1 MARKIG
7 SRYVALKVLGRG
19 ASGTVWQGEGPE
31 GPVAIKLL
39 REDLASDQVLVARF
53 VQERTALTS
62 LDHPNIV
69 GVHDLV
75 VDGTDLALVMDLVI
89 GPDLRAR
96 LERERVLT
104 PRLAAA
110 IVADV
115 ADGLSAAHAEGVIH
129 RDVKPENILID
140 NSAGV
145 SRARL
150 TDFGIAR
157 LVDAPRRTRA
167 TRIIGTPDYLAPEI
181 IEGLQPTAAVD
192 VYALATVL
200 YELLTG
206 WTPFGGGHPGAVLR
220 RHVTEPVPGIPGLP
234 DPLAAVLA
242 SCLSKAPAARLTAR
256 EFGERLRSALPAL
269 IGLPAFDVP
278 DPNGNVG
285 RQDTPVPRPAGVV
298 PLVSGTS
305 EAADGSRDTHT
316 NLTRPVFDGAAPVQ
330 SHRRGKPA
338 RREGGARR
346 RLIPVICGVLAVAAV
361 GAGAVWFTRDEGS
374 PTRPAGQTSRTP
386 QPTPPGAAGG
396 PAGPTA
402 GRTTGGYTWAAF
414 APLPAA
420 PVLLQGG
427 PAVTRTDAEHSY
439 VVQRDGE
446 GALWYLGSDGSRW
459 GEWRRLPTFRTA
471 DDPAVV
477 SAAPGRVDVF
487 AVGSAD
493 KLLYRATLADGRFGE
508 WTRTDAKT
516 KLSGA
521 PAAVA
526 TGDRIDIVARTGT
539 DGLAAGSLTGSGWS
553 GFTTVP
559 SAGRIEAAPA
569 LTAGAPGA
577 LDAFVVR
584 AGDHAVLHIP
594 FVDGGWREPERV
606 GLTASARPAAAY
618 SQGRGLVVLARD
630 GNGRLLGAVPGEG
643 GWRPVDPNTAT
654 ADAPAAVAAGVDRV
668 DVYIRTDNGRLQ
680 ASSSSPDAG

>member
-75 VDGTDLALVMDLVI
+75 VDGTDLALVMDLVL

-256 EFGERLRSALPAL
+256 ELGERLRSALPAL

-278 DPNGNVG
+278 DPNGTAG

-298 PLVSGTS
+298 PLVSGTA
-305 EAADGSRDTHT
+305 EAAEGSRDTHT
-316 NLTRPVFDGAAPVQ
+316 NLTRPVFDGAVPVQ
-330 SHRRGKPA
+330 SHRRGKPSRGA
-338 RREGGARR
+338 AGARR
-346 RLIPVICGVLAVAAV
+346 RLVLVVAGVVAIAAV
-361 GAGAVWFTRDEGS
+361 GAGGVWLTRGDD
-374 PTRPAGQTSRTP
+374 PTRPAGQSSNAPSGPARPDPART
-386 QPTPPGAAGG
+386 AGG
-396 PAGPTA
+396 STAPGTA
-402 GRTTGGYTWAAF
+402 GGYAWAAF

-427 PAVTRTDAEHSY
+427 PAATRSEGDRTY

-446 GALWYLGSDGSRW
+446 GNLWYITGDDARY
-459 GEWRRLPTFRTA
+459 GEWRKLPAFRTV
-471 DDPAVV
+471 DDPAAV
-477 SAAPGRVDVF
+477 AGARGRVDVF
-487 AVGSAD
+487 AVGATD
-493 KLLYRATLADGRFGE
+493 RLLYRSTFADGRFGD
-508 WTRTDAKT
+508 WVRVDGKT
-516 KLSGA
+516 KINGA

-526 TGDRIDIVARTGT
+526 GGDRIDVVARTVG
-539 DGLAAGSLTGSGWS
+539 DGLAAGSFTGTTWS

-569 LTAGAPGA
+569 LTSAAAARSTRSWCARATTRCCTSPTSTAPGA
-577 LDAFVVR
+577 SPSGSAWPRPVAR
-584 AGDHAVLHIP
+584 RP
-594 FVDGGWREPERV
+594 P
-606 GLTASARPAAAY
+606 TASAGGCWCWPAT
-618 SQGRGLVVLARD
+618 
-630 GNGRLLGAVPGEG
+630 P
-643 GWRPVDPNTAT
+643 T
-654 ADAPAAVAAGVDRV
+654 ADCSARSPARAAGARST
-668 DVYIRTDNGRLQ
+668 RTPR
-680 ASSSSPDAG
+680 PRTPPPR

>member
-75 VDGTDLALVMDLVI
+75 VDGTDLALVMDLVV

-129 RDVKPENILID
+129 RDVKPENVLID
-140 NSAGV
+140 NSGGV

-278 DPNGNVG
+278 DPNGHAG
-285 RQDTPVPRPAGVV
+285 RHDTPVPRPAGVV

-316 NLTRPVFDGAAPVQ
+316 NLTRPVFDEAVPVQ
-330 SHRRGKPA
+330 SHRRDRPRRGPA
-338 RREGGARR
+338 TGRGRT
-346 RLIPVICGVLAVAAV
+346 LLVLCGVIVVAAV
-361 GAGAVWFTRDEGS
+361 GVGAWFALKGGDDDNPARPVGHTTSAPQGGDSTSLTSTPGPGS
-374 PTRPAGQTSRTP
+374 PRV
-386 QPTPPGAAGG
+386 PGA
-396 PAGPTA
+396 
-402 GRTTGGYTWAAF
+402 YTWAAF

-427 PAVTRTDAEHSY
+427 PA
-439 VVQRDGE
+439 
-446 GALWYLGSDGSRW
+446 
-459 GEWRRLPTFRTA
+459 
-471 DDPAVV
+471 
-477 SAAPGRVDVF
+477 AAR
-487 AVGSAD
+487 
-493 KLLYRATLADGRFGE
+493 
-508 WTRTDAKT
+508 
-516 KLSGA
+516 
-521 PAAVA
+521 
-526 TGDRIDIVARTGT
+526 
-539 DGLAAGSLTGSGWS
+539 
-553 GFTTVP
+553 
-559 SAGRIEAAPA
+559 
-569 LTAGAPGA
+569 
-577 LDAFVVR
+577 
-584 AGDHAVLHIP
+584 
-594 FVDGGWREPERV
+594 
-606 GLTASARPAAAY
+606 
-618 SQGRGLVVLARD
+618 
-630 GNGRLLGAVPGEG
+630 
-643 GWRPVDPNTAT
+643 
-654 ADAPAAVAAGVDRV
+654 
-668 DVYIRTDNGRLQ
+668 
-680 ASSSSPDAG
+680 

>member
-140 NSAGV
+140 TSGGV

-278 DPNGNVG
+278 DPNGTAG

-298 PLVSGTS
+298 PLVSGIS

-316 NLTRPVFDGAAPVQ
+316 NLTRPVFEEAVPVQ

-338 RREGGARR
+338 RGGRR
-346 RLIPVICGVLAVAAV
+346 RWVAVLGGVLAVV
-361 GAGAVWFTRDEGS
+361 VIGAGAMWLGKDDDN
-374 PTRPAGQTSRTP
+374 PARPAGQSTGS
-386 QPTPPGAAGG
+386 PTDTAPGPTRGSEG
-396 PAGPTA
+396 PAPQRAPGSYA
-402 GRTTGGYTWAAF
+402 WAAF

-427 PAVTRTDAEHSY
+427 PAAARVDADRSY
-439 VVQRDGE
+439 LVQRDGD
-446 GALWYLGSDGSRW
+446 GGLWYVSGDGARW
-459 GEWRRLPTFRTA
+459 GEWRRLPTFRTT
-471 DDPAVV
+471 DDPAAV
-477 SAAPGRVDVF
+477 ATGPGRMDVF
-487 AVGSAD
+487 AVGASD
-493 KLLYRATLADGRFGE
+493 KLLYRATFADGRFGE
-508 WTRTDAKT
+508 WTRTDTKT
-516 KLSGA
+516 KLTGA

-526 TGDRIDIVARTGT
+526 TGDRIDIVARTAS
-539 DGLAAGSLTGSGWS
+539 DGLAAGSLTGGGWS

-569 LTAGAPGA
+569 LTASGPGT

-584 AGDHAVLHIP
+584 AGDHAVLHITS
-594 FVDGGWREPERV
+594 VDGTWREPERV
-606 GLTASARPAAAY
+606 NLAASARPAAAW
-618 SQGRGLVVLARD
+618 SQARGLVVLARD

-643 GWRPVDPNTAT
+643 GWRPVDPNTAS
-654 ADAPAAVAAGVDRV
+654 ADAPAAAAVGADRV
-668 DVYIRTDNGRLQ
+668 DVYVRADNGRLQ
-680 ASSSSPDAG
+680 GAASTPDAG

>member
-256 EFGERLRSALPAL
+256 EFGERLRSALPSL

-316 NLTRPVFDGAAPVQ
+316 NLTRPVFDDAAPVQ
-330 SHRRGKPA
+330 SHRRSKPA
-338 RREGGARR
+338 RRAGAARR
-346 RLIPVICGVLAVAAV
+346 RLVLVICGVLAIAAV
-361 GAGAVWFTRDEGS
+361 CAVAVWFTRDEGT
-374 PTRPAGQTSRTP
+374 PTRPAGQTSGVTQQTTP
-386 QPTPPGAAGG
+386 GPAGGSGG
-396 PAGPTA
+396 PAPQRA
-402 GRTTGGYTWAAF
+402 GYAWPAF
-414 APLPAA
+414 VPLPAA

-427 PAVTRTDAEHSY
+427 PAAARADAEHAW

-446 GALWYLGSDGSRW
+446 GGLWYIGGEGPRW
-459 GEWRRLPTFRTA
+459 GEWRRLPTFRTT
-471 DDPAVV
+471 DDPAAV
-477 SAAPGRVDVF
+477 STAPGRMDVF
-487 AVGSAD
+487 AVGATD
-493 KLLYRATLADGRFGE
+493 KLLYRSTLADGRFGE

-516 KLSGA
+516 KLGGA

-526 TGDRIDIVARTGT
+526 TGDRIDIVARTST
-539 DGLAAGSLTGSGWS
+539 DGLAAGSLTGTSWS

-569 LTAGAPGA
+569 LTAGVPGTLA
-577 LDAFVVR
+577 AFVVR

-594 FVDGGWREPERV
+594 FLDGTWREPERV
-606 GLTASARPAAAY
+606 GLAASARPAAAY
-618 SQGRGLVVLARD
+618 TQGRGLLVLARD
-630 GNGRLLGAVPGEG
+630 GNGRLLGAMPGEG

-654 ADAPAAVAAGVDRV
+654 ADAPAATAAGTDRV
-668 DVYIRTDNGRLQ
+668 DVYIRADNGRVQ
-680 ASSSSPDAG
+680 AAGSSPDPG